1 MRRALLVLMTT
12 GALVW
17 MIGCETNRTPL
28 TAPDTDP
35 GNPVG
40 SWVLQSFERSDG
52 SVVPVPEP
60 GQYTLD
66 LGEDGRAHIRADC
79 NVCNGDY
86 DVTGSS
92 LSFGLMGCTLAA
104 CAPGS
109 LERDYLQALGS
120 TSMFQV
126 TGKSLALAYDG
137 GVLKFQAP

>member
-1 MRRALLVLMTT
+1 
-12 GALVW
+12 
-17 MIGCETNRTPL
+17 MIGCETQETPL

-92 LSFGLMGCTLAA
+92 LSFGLIVECARASGCTLAA

-109 LERDYLQALGS
+109 LEWDYLQALGS

-126 TGKSLALAYDG
+126 TGNSLALAYDG

>member
-1 MRRALLVLMTT
+1 M
-12 GALVW
+12 G

-40 SWVLQSFERSDG
+40 SWALQSFERSDG

-109 LERDYLQALGS
+109 L
-120 TSMFQV
+120 
-126 TGKSLALAYDG
+126 
-137 GVLKFQAP
+137 

>member
-1 MRRALLVLMTT
+1 
-12 GALVW
+12 
-17 MIGCETNRTPL
+17 
-28 TAPDTDP
+28 
-35 GNPVG
+35 VG

-60 GQYTLD
+60 EQYTLD

-126 TGKSLALAYDG
+126 TGNSLALAYDG

>member
-1 MRRALLVLMTT
+1 M
-12 GALVW
+12 W
-17 MIGCETNRTPL
+17 MIGCETQETPL

-52 SVVPVPEP
+52 SVVPVVLSRYQRP

-92 LSFGLMGCTLAA
+92 LSFRAHGLHARRLRPPARSSGTTCKHS
-104 CAPGS
+104 APHRCS
-109 LERDYLQALGS
+109 R
-120 TSMFQV
+120 
-126 TGKSLALAYDG
+126 
-137 GVLKFQAP
+137 